1 MNKNIALGL
10 EIGISFFLAIGIG
23 YGLYSYSQKKQN
35 DAVHDSAVGVY
46 ERGNN
51 VQPPPYV
58 EPTDYSGSDEIS
70 GGRKK
75 SKRRKGRKN
84 ASKKRR

>member
-10 EIGISFFLAIGIG
+10 EIGLPILAIGIG

-35 DAVHDSAVGVY
+35 DAVRDSAVGVY

-51 VQPPPYV
+51 VQSQPDV
-58 EPTDYSGSDEIS
+58 GVTDYSGSDAVS

-84 ASKKRR
+84 ASKKRC

>member
-1 MNKNIALGL
+1 MNKNVALGL
-10 EIGISFFLAIGIG
+10 EIGLPILAIGIG

-35 DAVHDSAVGVY
+35 DALRDSAVGVH

-51 VQPPPYV
+51 VQSQAAV
-58 EPTDYSGSDEIS
+58 EPTDYSGSDSIS

>member
-1 MNKNIALGL
+1 MNKNVALGL
-10 EIGISFFLAIGIG
+10 EIGLPILAIGIG

-35 DAVHDSAVGVY
+35 DALRDSAVGVH

-51 VQPPPYV
+51 VQPQAAV
-58 EPTDYSGSDEIS
+58 EPTDYSGSDAIS

-75 SKRRKGRKN
+75 TKRRKGRKN
-84 ASKKRR
+84 ASKKKR

>member
-1 MNKNIALGL
+1 MNKNLALGL
-10 EIGISFFLAIGIG
+10 EIGLPILALGIG
-23 YGLYSYSQKKQN
+23 YGVYSYNQNKQN
-35 DAVHDSAVGVY
+35 DALRDSAVGVY

-51 VQPPPYV
+51 VQSQAAV
-58 EPTDYSGSDEIS
+58 EPTDYSGSDAIS

-84 ASKKRR
+84 ASKKKR